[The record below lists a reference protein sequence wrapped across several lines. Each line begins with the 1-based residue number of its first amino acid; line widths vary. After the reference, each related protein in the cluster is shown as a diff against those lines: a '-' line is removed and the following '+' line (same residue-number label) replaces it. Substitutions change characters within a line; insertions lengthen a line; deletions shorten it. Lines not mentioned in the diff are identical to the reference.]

1 MWGDNRWMRWRALVG
16 SGVAVAATAV
26 FGASAVDADGAW
38 FRELRKPRW
47 QPPPQVFGPVW
58 SALYADIAV
67 SSAVALSKLPR
78 RSGFAPALIANLLLN
93 AGWTWVFWGARRPSW
108 AAVEAAALTAS
119 SADLLTRAA
128 RADVRAGAAL
138 APYVAWCAFATA
150 LSTAIAR
157 RNP

>member
-1 MWGDNRWMRWRALVG
+1 MRWRALVG
-16 SGVAVAATAV
+16 SGVAVLAAAV
-26 FGASAVDADGAW
+26 VGASAVDADGVW
-38 FRELRKPRW
+38 FRELRKPPW
-47 QPPPQVFGPVW
+47 QPPSPVFGPVW
-58 SALYADIAV
+58 TALYADIAV

-78 RSGFAPALIANLLLN
+78 RSGFVPALTANLLLN

-119 SADLLTRAA
+119 SIDLLARTA
-128 RADVRAGAAL
+128 RADARAGAAL